1 MPDRAARASATS
13 RPPGLRS
20 PALRGDLRL
29 AAAPARPADR
39 APFRQRLNQALT
51 RQAAPPPRPPA
62 AGATPAAA
70 PRPPAPD
77 TPFAELIE
85 QTAARYGLDP
95 ALLAA
100 VVRTESNFNPRAVSA
115 AGAQGLM
122 QLMPGTARALGVAD
136 PFDPAQ
142 NLDGGARF
150 LRELLRRYGGDAER
164 ALAAYNAG
172 PSAVDRY
179 GGIPPFAETRAYVP
193 KVMRTYQQF
202 QQFKARSPEQHGQPP
217 QFRLTSSYR

>member
-1 MPDRAARASATS
+1 MPDRAARASAAA

-20 PALRGDLRL
+20 PALRGDARL
-29 AAAPARPADR
+29 TAAGTAPVRPPDR
-39 APFRQRLNQALT
+39 ATFRQRLNQAMIGGM
-51 RQAAPPPRPPA
+51 AASPKPLDRGLGAPSAAA
-62 AGATPAAA
+62 AGRSQRLALA
-70 PRPPAPD
+70 

-100 VVRTESNFNPRAVSA
+100 VARTESNFNPRAVSV

-122 QLMPGTARALGVAD
+122 QLMPATARALGVVD

-142 NLDGGARF
+142 SLDGGARF
-150 LRELLRRYGGDAER
+150 LRDLLRRYGGDAER

-172 PSAVDRY
+172 PAAVDRY

-193 KVMRTYQQF
+193 NVMRAYRQLA
-202 QQFKARSPEQHGQPP
+202 AR
-217 QFRLTSSYR
+217 